1 MIIEQFTGVTLMN
14 FSAKMDLSMRNCL
27 GIVSMVVQRCT
38 STGLLVGYVP
48 GFPGADRQAE
58 TFEELQS
65 ILHGRNSLCQHE
77 L

>member
-1 MIIEQFTGVTLMN
+1 MAQRKWLL
-14 FSAKMDLSMRNCL
+14 DLSRVNRKAIGC
-27 GIVSMVVQRCT
+27 SMVVQRCT